1 MNLDSTDYKIL
12 EILKKDGRSSYSY
25 ISEKVHLSRAAVRD
39 RILSLEKRG
48 VIRGYTV
55 QINSRAYGKE
65 VSAFFDVEV
74 DPRQLE
80 ELAKKISKIDDVSIV
95 SEHTG
100 SAGLHVHALL
110 DNVDALGEFLDK
122 YFYSEEGVKSVT
134 THILIKHY
142 KTNAYIT

>member
-12 EILKKDGRSSYSY
+12 EILKKDGRASYSY

-74 DPRQLE
+74 DPIYLE

-100 SAGLHVHALL
+100 VAGLHVHALL

-122 YFYSEEGVKSVT
+122 YFYSEEGVNSVT

-142 KTNAYIT
+142 KTNAYLT

>member
-1 MNLDSTDYKIL
+1 MKLDSTDYRIL
-12 EILKKDGRSSYSY
+12 EILKKDGRASYSY

-39 RILSLEKRG
+39 RILTLEKNG
-48 VIRGYTV
+48 VIIGYTV
-55 QINSRAYGKE
+55 QINGRAYGKE
-65 VSAFFDVEV
+65 VLAFFDVEV
-74 DPRQLE
+74 NPRCLDE
-80 ELAKKISKIDDVSIV
+80 IAKKISEIDEVAIV

-110 DNVDALGEFLDK
+110 ENVDALGEFLEK
-122 YFYSEEGVKSVT
+122 YFYCEECIKAVD

>member
-1 MNLDSTDYKIL
+1 MKLDNTDYKIL
-12 EILKKDGRSSYSY
+12 EILKRDGRSSYSF

-80 ELAKKISKIDDVSIV
+80 EIAKKISEIDDVAIV

-100 SAGLHVHALL
+100 FAGLHVHALL
-110 DNVDALGEFLDK
+110 DNVDALGKFLDE
-122 YFYSEEGVKSVT
+122 YFYSNKGIKSVT
-134 THILIKHY
+134 THILIKNY
-142 KTNAYIT
+142 KTNSYIT

>member
-1 MNLDSTDYKIL
+1 MNLDNTDYKIL

-122 YFYSEEGVKSVT
+122 YFYSEDGIKSVT

-142 KTNAYIT
+142 KTNAYLT